1 MSATDVL
8 APAPAPAPPAGPP
21 PVPLARVTALAA
33 AEAGTADETG
43 RLSSALTDA
52 LTGAG
57 FPRHFVPR
65 RWGGTAGGYREAVDR
80 TAALGAACAS
90 TAWCAGLYAAHGRFA
105 AQLPEP
111 GQRDLWG
118 AGPDVRIA
126 AGLTPPAGT
135 AAPVDGG
142 WRLDGEW
149 SCVSGGEH
157 ADWVLL
163 AAVEQVPD
171 PAGRP
176 GEAGR
181 GTPPVARVCALPVQD
196 VTVLDT
202 WDSTGLRGT
211 GSNSVVVNG
220 AWVPARRTVPL
231 AELLAGRPG
240 EGRAHCH
247 TLPAM
252 LGGPPL
258 LATAALGAARHA
270 LAAWTDWAT
279 GPAPHTA
286 PLETDAAARY
296 ALARSAAETNAAGL
310 LLDAAADRAD
320 RTDPTDAPA
329 LAQAVAANR
338 RDTAVAVELLVTAVE
353 RLFRTG
359 GIHSRERGG
368 ELQRCWRDV
377 HTVAAHGALRLEPA
391 ADAYAAAVAGR

>member
-1 MSATDVL
+1 MTATEVQ
-8 APAPAPAPPAGPP
+8 APPAPAPPAGPP

-33 AEAGTADETG
+33 TEAGAADEAR
-43 RLSSALTDA
+43 RLSSAVTGA

-65 RWGGTAGGYREAVDR
+65 RWGGTEGTYREAVDR

-90 TAWCAGLYAAHGRFA
+90 AAWCAGLYAAHGRFA
-105 AQLPEP
+105 AYLPEP

-118 AGPDVRIA
+118 SGPDTRIA
-126 AGLTPPAGT
+126 AGLTPPTGT
-135 AAPVDGG
+135 VVPMDGG

-149 SCVSGGEH
+149 ACVSGGEH

-163 AAVEQVPD
+163 AAVEQAPD
-171 PAGRP
+171 PATRP
-176 GEAGR
+176 REAGR
-181 GTPPVARVCALPVQD
+181 PAPPDVRVCALPVRD
-196 VTVLDT
+196 VTILDT

-220 AWVPARRTVPL
+220 ARVPGHRTLPL
-231 AELLAGRPG
+231 ADLFAGRSGP
-240 EGRAHCH
+240 GRAHCH

-258 LATAALGAARHA
+258 LAAAALGAARHA

-279 GPAPHTA
+279 GPAPHSA

-296 ALARSAAETNAAGL
+296 ALARSAAETEAARL
-310 LLDAAADRAD
+310 LLEAAADRAD
-320 RTDPTDAPA
+320 RTDPADAPA
-329 LAQAVAANR
+329 LALAVAANR
-338 RDTAVAVELLVTAVE
+338 RDSAVAVDLLVTAVE

-359 GIHSRERGG
+359 GIHCRERGG

-377 HTVAAHGALRLEPA
+377 HTIAAHGALRLEPA